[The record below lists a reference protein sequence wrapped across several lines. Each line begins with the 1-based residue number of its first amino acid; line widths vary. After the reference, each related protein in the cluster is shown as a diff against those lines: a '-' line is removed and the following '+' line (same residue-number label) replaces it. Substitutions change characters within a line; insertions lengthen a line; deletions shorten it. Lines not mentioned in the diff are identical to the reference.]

1 LEFQLFSD
9 YLAEFHIIG
18 FLVCL
23 LIVTALLSN
32 NDSLFFFSSFL
43 SNFCSRVKLAATVVV
58 KDDTY

>member
-43 SNFCSRVKLAATVVV
+43 WQISAHV
-58 KDDTY
+58 